1 MSNKENFKIIA
12 INVGKML
19 PTKDTRKNS
28 SLTLNVSK
36 NLKSNQIY
44 QFRNEYQFRKND
56 FSEVDYISKTDVNLY
71 ELKTSINNIPINI
84 NAIVG
89 GNGSGKS
96 TLIELIYWAGRL
108 PRFSDQLKIL
118 NSFVKHY
125 EEEQILRT
133 SDCQYS

>member
-28 SLTLNVSK
+28 LLTLDASK
-36 NLKSNQIY
+36 NLKKNQIY

-56 FSEVDYISKTDVNLY
+56 FSEVEYIPKTDVNLY

-84 NAIVG
+84 NAVVKVAAILVARASPPIPKCFD
-89 GNGSGKS
+89 NM
-96 TLIELIYWAGRL
+96 I
-108 PRFSDQLKIL
+108 FKIMFKNIPIAAFIMGVL
-118 NSFVKHY
+118 VSWY
-125 EEEQILRT
+125 E
-133 SDCQYS
+133 